1 MRKVCERHTNT
12 STYFIIAFIV
22 SFTIPVYSQVQV
34 VLELPPPFK
43 FKIEDMWKLSIINP
57 STQSQV
63 YLHGTIENI
72 NDGVLIAEAK
82 TSSFNLPSGMKKVTS
97 GDISPVDLT
106 KYSDEVDKTLDKLG
120 TLPNGEYRICVEVI
134 SSETNLVLG
143 FTCSDISVL
152 TLTQP
157 ELLSPADEG
166 TILEFLPT
174 FNWLPAVPL
183 TSGVD
188 VTYDIIITEILERQT
203 PEYAL
208 LSNPFWFIQQG
219 IRNNLF
225 QLPSGSRQMINGQR
239 YAWQL
244 KTYVDGILI
253 SESEV
258 REFVY
263 ENITSD
269 IEKRNLQIKKQ
280 LDKELMK
287 EHAVSQES
295 LTTESISNNS
305 VDKVFKDLPSGL
317 SGKNLLVSSS
327 NKILYTNQTP
337 LNTSVIVTRP
347 NNEIK
352 PFEFFGSY
360 NADYQYSNLQGIGSQ
375 IPRNYLNLRIDPT
388 VLIYELPLSVNL
400 FYSTQQQDSRQNINS
415 ISFLLDSR
423 YLNKK
428 SIEQANEQLSEMQKE
443 AERKEQELQQN
454 MVNLSL
460 EEVERLNSEIEAE
473 RQKIEALKKNPKKSL
488 SGSQEF
494 FSSFKSLGFGM
505 NYPRYTKYTLDGARV
520 TGLNLEMNTGWF
532 YLAISGWNNLEAVPG
547 SSYSRNLL
555 AGRIG
560 AGSTDDT
567 HLHLTMMKAYDDENT
582 LTAVD
587 IPSFLTPSE
596 NVVIGTDASLYLF
609 NNLLKVGGEFAGSM
623 YTRDVNSAELVSDDI
638 PEFVKSISDVNM
650 SSQVDYSYEFFS
662 EVDIKDTD
670 SKLKAVYKMVGPGY
684 ISLGAP
690 GIRRDVSG
698 FDVKLNQ
705 ILFNRIVSFTVQFAR
720 ERNNLIS
727 QSSST
732 STYSKYGFN
741 LKINFKDAPY
751 IIIDYRPNFVSNDL
765 KTDSLIAENSAHVF
779 SLMTGLNVFE
789 DYLTSSTNLVFL
801 IQSSTSNIEIN
812 NLSLFNI
819 TVSENLLFT
828 FPLSISGSLG
838 YIEYSPADYST
849 IIIDFSAG
857 YTFFNLWRN
866 SIGINYVSEAE
877 RNTKSGIYFTS
888 RIAVWEIGDLFI
900 SLNQNFYR
908 EAVIVYGAREEFIL
922 RAGISK
928 SLSY

>member
-1 MRKVCERHTNT
+1 MRKVYERHTNT

-97 GDISPVDLT
+97 ADISPVDLT
-106 KYSDEVDKTLDKLG
+106 KYSDEADKTIDKLG

-143 FTCSDISVL
+143 LTCSDISVL

-157 ELLSPADEG
+157 ELLSPADGE
-166 TILEFLPT
+166 TILEFFPI

-244 KTYVDGILI
+244 KTYANDILL
-253 SESEV
+253 SESEI

-360 NADYQYSNLQGIGSQ
+360 NVDYQYSNLQGIGSQ

-388 VLIYELPLSVNL
+388 VLIYGLPLSVNL

-857 YTFFNLWRN
+857 YIFFNLWRN